1 MTCSGLTKLRTLGVT
16 VGVGVISG
24 PNCIASGDGVG
35 TTGMPLYPGALTT
48 FNIFAFDR
56 LNNTLPQ
63 NLAYFEVKGEN
74 TNQSGVILPRDGYP
88 KYISEN
94 SFQVQYMPLQAGN
107 YNLFV
112 KRANMDIVGS
122 PYQIAVQ
129 VGPVAPNCI
138 LDDQSLHPCSVM
150 STKNITLWSRDAY
163 GNIRANQHDV
173 FHVFL
178 TVDGFPYLGM
188 EDIMI
193 PLGGGAYGFSF
204 PCLNDTFIQ
213 IINDAVLV
221 FSGKIYTTVGP
232 ADPTQ
237 TTLSLDDAFI
247 AAGQYGHGLIVTR
260 DFAGHQ
266 LQTGQQSLFISYG
279 TSEGQGSENGTMMV
293 TDRGDGTYD
302 LMYVILSAGV
312 YQLQGTLNEYWP
324 FYNGLLFVNPS
335 SPHTAAVYF
344 DPNGYVVGTAGVF
357 QIQYFDEHMNNISDS
372 SVLDTTSLSLSYMS
386 WDCPARTARY
396 SSATLGIR
404 FNATTGYYMVT
415 FQPVMAGRVFVNL
428 KVDSRIE
435 VLNEDGFPYSAQVD
449 YLPPSPSNFD
459 MWGPGIEIGGILGEN
474 SFFYVRNRDASGTV
488 LLGEPG
494 DVFEVVF
501 NPQGVVPWQATSA
514 YLNHGTTLFTY
525 SLVNNATYSISLYYG
540 GKLVHNPYRVNLIC
554 KEIPGPVSI
563 RHSAVLGPDSSEL
576 TTGVPLQFTVAN
588 PNTTILF
595 TIQCRDED
603 GMIIT
608 TPNPNFPTPNFTVTI
623 VGDGPP
629 LASFQVFNQ
638 LDGWWYQFYVPLR
651 TKSGDIHV
659 QVQSVENGAPADV
672 KNSGFTIYLAPGV
685 SNPAYTKIVRSSL
698 DLNSITK
705 VVAGQTI
712 EITVQPYDSYG
723 NMQLYNLYVPDVF
736 SATLNLSPGGEIIG
750 PVAIGLDN
758 GDNTYTLKLKATTV
772 GSYNVTLFL
781 NDKRFYTIPVT
792 ILVSDLWLP
801 SLLIVDSVDPM
812 QVGVTSTLLLQA
824 TDLYQNPIL
833 DAGNVYCV
841 FQDHVTYQTYNT
853 MVVASNDTA
862 GQFWVY
868 HTPIKVGHY
877 HIVVGDAVSR
887 NAASG
892 VTVMEIDIW
901 PGPVSTDLTATS
913 IPSQVFQAG
922 QMATIYINAMDAKS
936 NPNYAI
942 PIVRISARTGDML
955 AQVTSPCPPI
965 VVSTY
970 RSSPLCE
977 PISPMYTC
985 YATFTPTTYGKM
997 NITVEWDE
1005 ATKMTYPVFVQPRT
1019 KPLPLSAKLSQNLG
1033 SIAVK
1038 FDIPTDAGYLSFG
1051 SIISAHTSGW
1061 QRCNNTLDSS
1071 FMEKIGVNPNCAF
1084 QDATTLTIQLGFNA
1098 TIRAMDSGAG
1108 DNISIANGI
1117 YNQGDTSMA
1126 VSGWVPLGITDS
1138 CPPPVAQLIGPQI
1151 TSVCDDLVL
1160 DASSSSGA
1168 AGRPMTYK
1176 FTVKGTGNPNKLA
1189 ALGFALDAMASSMT
1203 VTIAAGQLD
1212 PAQSYLFTVTV
1223 TNYLGMT
1230 SMAKLTIQVVQAS
1243 IPQVRLLT
1251 CTSCKKLIS
1260 RNTTILQAPTNLK
1273 LENPIMYR

>member
-1 MTCSGLTKLRTLGVT
+1 MICSGPTKLRTLGVT
-16 VGVGVISG
+16 VGVGLISG

-35 TTGMPLYPGALTT
+35 TTGMPLFPGALTT

-56 LNNTLPQ
+56 LNNSIPQ

-88 KYISEN
+88 KYISGN
-94 SFQVQYMPLQAGN
+94 SFQVQYIPLQAGI

-112 KRANMDIVGS
+112 RRANMDIVGS
-122 PYQIAVQ
+122 PYQIEVQ
-129 VGPVAPNCI
+129 VGPAAPNCI

-163 GNIRANQHDV
+163 GNIRATQQDV
-173 FHVFL
+173 FHVFV
-178 TVDGFPYLGM
+178 TVDGFPYLAM
-188 EDIMI
+188 EDIMV

-204 PCLNDTFIQ
+204 PCLNDTFVQ
-213 IINDAVLV
+213 ITNDAVLV

-237 TTLSLDDAFI
+237 TTLSLDDASI
-247 AAGQYGHGLIVTR
+247 PAGQYGHGLIVTR

-266 LQTGQQSLFISYG
+266 LRTGQQSLFISYG
-279 TSEGQGSENGTMMV
+279 ISEGQGSENGTMMV

-302 LMYVILSAGV
+302 LTYVILSAGI

-324 FYNGLLFVNPS
+324 FYDGLLFVNPS
-335 SPHTAAVYF
+335 SPHTAAMYF

-357 QIQYFDEHMNNISDS
+357 QIQYFEEHLNNISDS
-372 SVLDTTSLSLSYMS
+372 AVLETSSLSLSYMS

-396 SSATLGIR
+396 SSATLGIQ
-404 FNATTGYYMVT
+404 FNATTGFYMVT
-415 FQPVMAGRVFVNL
+415 FQPIMAGRVFVNL
-428 KVDSRIE
+428 KVNGME
-435 VLNEDGFPYSAQVD
+435 ALNEDGFPYSAQVE
-449 YLPPSPSNFD
+449 YLPPSPSTFD
-459 MWGPGIEIGGILGEN
+459 IWGPGIEIGGILGEN
-474 SFFYVRNRDASGTV
+474 SFFYVRNRDATGTI

-494 DVFEVVF
+494 DVFDVVF
-501 NPQGVVPWQATSA
+501 NPQGVVPWMATSA

-525 SLVNNATYSISLYYG
+525 SLVNNASFSISVYYG
-540 GKLVHNPYRVNLIC
+540 GQLVHNPYRVNLVC
-554 KEIPGPVSI
+554 KDIPGAVSV

-576 TTGVPLQFTVAN
+576 TTGVPLEFTVAN
-588 PNTTILF
+588 PNTTVLF
-595 TIQCRDED
+595 TIQCRDQD

-608 TPNPNFPTPNFTVTI
+608 TPNPNYPTPNFTVTV

-629 LASFQVFNQ
+629 LASFQVINQ

-659 QVQSVENGAPADV
+659 QVQSWENGALADV

-685 SNPAYTKIVRSSL
+685 SSPANTKIVRSSL

-712 EITVQPYDSYG
+712 EITVQPYDAYG
-723 NMQLYNLYVPDVF
+723 NMQVYNLYVPDVF
-736 SATLNLSPGGEIIG
+736 SATLNLYPGGETIG

-758 GDNTYTLKLKATTV
+758 GDNTYTLKLKATAA

-781 NDKRFYTIPVT
+781 NDKRFNTIPVAVV
-792 ILVSDLWLP
+792 ISELWLS

-812 QVGVTSTLLLQA
+812 QVDVASTLLLQA
-824 TDLYQNPIL
+824 TDLYQNPIF
-833 DAGNVYCV
+833 DAGDVYCV
-841 FQDHVTYQTYNT
+841 FQHNVSYERYNT
-853 MVVASNDTA
+853 MVVASNDTV

-868 HTPIKVGHY
+868 YTPIKSGHY
-877 HIVVGDAVSR
+877 HIIVGDAVSR
-887 NAASG
+887 NVASG
-892 VTVMEIDIW
+892 VTLMEIDVW
-901 PGPVSTDLTATS
+901 PGPVSIDLTTTS
-913 IPSQVFQAG
+913 IPYQVFQAG
-922 QMATIYINAMDAKS
+922 QMATIYIIAMDAKS
-936 NPNYAI
+936 NPNYAT
-942 PIVRISARTGDML
+942 PIVRISDHTGEMD
-955 AQVTSPCPPI
+955 AQVTSPCPPVI
-965 VVSTY
+965 VSAY
-970 RSSPLCE
+970 GSSPLCQ
-977 PISPMYTC
+977 PINPMYTS
-985 YATFTPTTYGKM
+985 YATFSPTSYGKM
-997 NITVEWDE
+997 NITIEWDE
-1005 ATKMTYPVFVQPRT
+1005 ATKMTYSEVPVQPGT
-1019 KPLPLSAKLSQNLG
+1019 KPLPLTAKLSQNLG
-1033 SIAVK
+1033 SIVVK

-1126 VSGWVPLGITDS
+1126 ISGWVPLGITDS

-1189 ALGFALDAMASSMT
+1189 ALGFALDAMASNMM

-1212 PAQSYLFTVTV
+1212 PDQSYLFTVTV

-1230 SMAKLTIQVVQAS
+1230 SAAKLTIQVVDAS
-1243 IPQVRLLT
+1243 IPQVRLLPII
-1251 CTSCKKLIS
+1251 SCIINCFEKHNNS
-1260 RNTTILQAPTNLK
+1260 TITHQPTA
-1273 LENPIMYR
+1273 